1 MDTPFYLFRR
11 EFLLGWGICSDLH
24 IRSSRIRDVHG
35 LRYQIGL
42 QRIANGIQEHSNDL
56 SR

>member
-42 QRIANGIQEHSNDL
+42 QRIANGIQEHINDL